1 MTENNSVSG
10 GMSELVKT
18 VCVAVE
24 EFIFVFGCYLVIYGH
39 LSPGGGFAG
48 GVILAAVFILIM
60 LAFGKERILKIMPR
74 KRAAF
79 IESLGALLFL
89 AVAWAGLYI
98 SGIFFRN
105 FIPSSAAGH
114 FKLMSGGTILIYNIA
129 IALKVMAG
137 LFLVFF
143 VLSITRVILEGDKL
157 KMVKKQ

>member
-1 MTENNSVSG
+1 MNDEKKISG
-10 GMSELVKT
+10 GMSEVVKT
-18 VCVAVE
+18 VCNILE
-24 EFIFVFGCYLVIYGH
+24 GFIFVFGCYIVLYGQ

-74 KRAAF
+74 KRGAF
-79 IESLGALLFL
+79 IEALGALAFL
-89 AVAWAGLYI
+89 AVAWAGLYV
-98 SGIFFRN
+98 SGIFFKN
-105 FIPSSAAGH
+105 FIPTTAASH
-114 FKLMSGGTILIYNIA
+114 FNLMSGGTILICNIA

-143 VLSITRVILEGDKL
+143 VLSITRVVLEGDKL